1 MPLSQHRLALV
12 GILLAIVATFSVR
25 AASAAEEA
33 NTPTS
38 NPIAARALR
47 DLGTWQG
54 ECWLWMQRVV
64 FDATG
69 RKVGFDY
76 IDGFFEAGAVEVSLK
91 DAQAGDVIQVVSD
104 RYHGPDADYRGLHTL
119 IVLENN
125 GDGTV
130 NGIDA
135 NQNWDGMVELRFD
148 YNPAEKALEYGLNF
162 HVYRFGATPGVS
174 TRTSLPPTAS
184 KAVRAGDL
192 AVVKAGPEGLNLRP
206 EASTAQ
212 APLGIL
218 RDGTQVTVLSDPLAA
233 GGRQW
238 VKISAP
244 AGTGWVAA
252 EFLEKQAATSDGGHT
267 SGSGAGTT
275 APLRPFRS
283 VITMVSSGS

>member
-206 EASTAQ
+206 EASTSQ

-218 RDGTQVTVLSDPLAA
+218 RDGTQVTVLSDPLTA

-252 EFLEKQAATSDGGHT
+252 EFLEKQAPTSDGGHT